1 MTTFTASNGIG
12 VMRLDAG
19 YGFRNVP
26 DSQEVIGCSDGVS
39 RYGIND
45 AKAQAL
51 REFFL
56 HERDEQLGRW
66 RWPERPDYVV
76 TPFDGD
82 PDHVLVV
89 QESAG
94 VACEF
99 VRASAYGPSM
109 SGYHSRLAPAARAYF
124 DAHPEPKPWHDAEP
138 GEVWV
143 LTVDGS
149 EEFPCSV
156 SPSGPDFEPIAHPV
170 WATLARGS
178 DRITSARR
186 IWPEEPS

>member
-1 MTTFTASNGIG
+1 MGEFIASNGVRIG
-12 VMRLDAG
+12 LGVPGAEHVRLYEDIFTA
-19 YGFRNVP
+19 R
-26 DSQEVIGCSDGVS
+26 EVD
-39 RYGIND
+39 
-45 AKAQAL
+45 AL
-51 REFFL
+51 REFFQ

-124 DAHPEPKPWHDAEP
+124 DAHPVRKPWHDAEP
-138 GEVWV
+138 GEVWALDHGHGERAAIV
-143 LTVDGS
+143 LEANTDTTGRLFS
-149 EEFPCSV
+149 TGPTMF
-156 SPSGPDFEPIAHPV
+156 SPLNPTIV
-170 WATLARGS
+170 
-178 DRITSARR
+178 SARR
-186 IWPEEPS
+186 IWPEGGES